1 MTDFVEDIVM
11 GWFFLA
17 AIALFAVAQQA

>member
-17 AIALFAVAQQA
+17 AIVLFAVAQQA

>member
-11 GWFFLA
+11 GWFFLS
-17 AIALFAVAQQA
+17 AIVLFAVAQQA